1 MKYVAAFMLA
11 ALSGEPTKAAVT
23 KIVTAHGGEADSAKI
38 DALFTELEGKSLDE
52 LIAAGKAKISSAS
65 VSAAPAAGAAA
76 PAAAKKEEAKKEEPK
91 EEEEADLGF
100 SLFD

>member
-52 LIAAGKAKISSAS
+52 LIAAGTVFCVEFSK
-65 VSAAPAAGAAA
+65 
-76 PAAAKKEEAKKEEPK
+76 
-91 EEEEADLGF
+91 
-100 SLFD
+100 SLFSYCGLARLESNLFLGCIVVLIYSINN

>member
-1 MKYVAAFMLA
+1 LHCGFDLLNQQLKSSTSRYFPPISFCAPHVS
-11 ALSGEPTKAAVT
+11 LSFFSFTRNHHVLNS
-23 KIVTAHGGEADSAKI
+23 I
-38 DALFTELEGKSLDE
+38 LFLYRS
-52 LIAAGKAKISSAS
+52 GKAKISSAS